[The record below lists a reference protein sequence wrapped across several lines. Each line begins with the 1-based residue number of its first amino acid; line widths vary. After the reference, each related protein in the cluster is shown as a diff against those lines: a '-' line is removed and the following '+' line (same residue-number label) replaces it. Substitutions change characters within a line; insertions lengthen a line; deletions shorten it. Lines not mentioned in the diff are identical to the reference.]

1 MSLSPRI
8 SVIVPVYQTGAYLP
22 ACLESLIAQTF
33 GRIEI
38 LCVDDGSTDDSAQ
51 VLADYAA
58 RDGRIRVLRHA
69 RNQGLGAA
77 RNTAIAAAAAPF
89 LSSVDSDDRLEPD
102 LLERLWRARER
113 AGADIVSSGFQRV
126 TPAGEVLGLIRQ
138 KPPRHRAGRVDVFES
153 LLPSFC
159 AKLWR
164 RSLFIDH
171 DLRFPT
177 GVMYEDIATTPRA
190 VYFADRLE
198 CLEDC
203 GYLYTQRD
211 GSITRRASK
220 ANVYD
225 LMAAFDGLYAF
236 FSRREEAEVWLEML
250 FEKMGRSFTN
260 YLRGS
265 AQFQDPEA
273 VARQARLLAAFR
285 DGLAASG
292 GRLAGGSIDALLA
305 HLRAPAPGQAGRAG

>member
-1 MSLSPRI
+1 MSVPPRI
-8 SVIVPVYQTGAYLP
+8 SVIVPVFQTAQYLP
-22 ACLESLIAQTF
+22 ACLDSIIAQTF
-33 GRIEI
+33 DQIEI
-38 LCVDDGSTDDSAQ
+38 VCVDDGSTDASAQ
-51 VLADYAA
+51 VLAEYAA
-58 RDGRIRVLRHA
+58 KDPRMRVLGHEN
-69 RNQGLGAA
+69 NQGLGAA
-77 RNTAIAAAAAPF
+77 RNTAIAAARAPF

-102 LLERLWRARER
+102 LLERLWRAGER

-126 TPAGEVLGLIRQ
+126 TASGETLGLIRQ
-138 KPPRHRAGRVDVFES
+138 NDLRYRAGRLDVFES

-164 RSLFIDH
+164 RSVFTDH
-171 DLRFPT
+171 GLEFPS
-177 GVMYEDIATTPRA
+177 GAMYEDIATTPRA
-190 VYFADRLE
+190 VYFAGRVE
-198 CLEDC
+198 CLPDC

-236 FSRREEAEVWLEML
+236 FSRRDEAEVWLEML

-265 AQFQDPEA
+265 AEFQDPAA
-273 VARQARLLAAFR
+273 VTRQARLLAAFR
-285 DGLAASG
+285 DGLAGSG
-292 GRLAGGSIDALLA
+292 GRLAEASLDTLTA
-305 HLRAPAPGQAGRAG
+305 HLRAPVAGPIDPTG